1 MIALHVTD
9 IKHFMNRLFLS
20 EDFDAFRISEA
31 TFVTFS
37 TFHIDGQ
44 LQKDY
49 YSAEELEEQQL
60 TEQSCSSWRQVR
72 PFCLSLIKG
81 KHTPLEFK
89 IVFRLSQANVQR
101 LLQQSG
107 LSFSINDVN
116 GLFLNLHYQNG
127 GLTCTTGTA
136 LSFFTL
142 DKTLDHVWD
151 DMVCKFF
158 LQKDLSFEKNN

>member
-44 LQKDY
+44 LKKDY
-49 YSAEELEEQQL
+49 YSTEELEELQL
-60 TEQSCSSWRQVR
+60 TDQSFSSWRQVR

-107 LSFSINDVN
+107 LSFSLSDIS
-116 GLFLNLHYQNG
+116 GLFLNLHYQNNA
-127 GLTCTTGTA
+127 LICTTGTA
-136 LSFFTL
+136 LSVFTL
-142 DKTLDHVWD
+142 EKTLDRVWD
-151 DMVCKFF
+151 DMVFRFF
-158 LQKDLSFEKNN
+158 RQKDLSFEKI